1 MSVGHIPW
9 QVDGSRH
16 PFPAFSANAVALGGK
31 FRVDQA
37 VEQCGIGEPATV
49 IVLEQVAHHAAA
61 CCDIGIDGH
70 EPHPLVGNPDAVFRQ
85 ALADVGGGFVE
96 AMGEHFPHLLLAL
109 MIFGHGERHQL
120 VQRHAVLGVNVV
132 EFGRDRRQFETLAD
146 DSGRGHEMRG
156 DVFGGATLVDHGLH
170 GPELVER
177 MQLFPVR
184 VFGIAV
190 FFRRD
195 VIVRRLDDA
204 GNRRGARQA
213 LLFHQMLKGTV
224 ASATGRN
231 FEDAGL
237 LTFGIKYRA
246 HVEALKQRPA
256 RDILGKLGDRHAGLH
271 AADIGL

>member
-1 MSVGHIPW
+1 
-9 QVDGSRH
+9 
-16 PFPAFSANAVALGGK
+16 
-31 FRVDQA
+31 
-37 VEQCGIGEPATV
+37 
-49 IVLEQVAHHAAA
+49 
-61 CCDIGIDGH
+61 
-70 EPHPLVGNPDAVFRQ
+70 
-85 ALADVGGGFVE
+85 
-96 AMGEHFPHLLLAL
+96 

-132 EFGRDRRQFETLAD
+132 EFGRDRRQFETLAHD
-146 DSGRGHEMRG
+146 GGRGHEMRG
-156 DVFGGATLVDHGLH
+156 DVFSGATLVYHGLH

-177 MQLFPVR
+177 MQLLPVR

-237 LTFGIKYRA
+237 LTFGIKHRA
-246 HVEALKQRPA
+246 HVEALKQSSA
-256 RDILGKLGDRHAGLH
+256 RDILSKFGDRHAGLH